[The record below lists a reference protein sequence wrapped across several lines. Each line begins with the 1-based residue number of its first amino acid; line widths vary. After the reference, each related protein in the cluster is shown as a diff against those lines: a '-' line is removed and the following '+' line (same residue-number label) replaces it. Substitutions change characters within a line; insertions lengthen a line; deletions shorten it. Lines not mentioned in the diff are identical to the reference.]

1 MQLALAYAHTF
12 LLIDAHTDKLLDH
25 DSFEPCKNCSI
36 PHCEELLV
44 NSKHV
49 IPLMKQRELS
59 ILATRSGKKRETEKK
74 KEEEGEKEKIKEAWM
89 ETGEGRSERK
99 V

>member
-1 MQLALAYAHTF
+1 MQ
-12 LLIDAHTDKLLDH
+12 KLLYSSLRKTASKLQTRYTTD
-25 DSFEPCKNCSI
+25 EA
-36 PHCEELLV
+36 ERTV
-44 NSKHV
+44 NSGNK
-49 IPLMKQRELS
+49 KRE
-59 ILATRSGKKRETEKK
+59 KRETEKKKKKKKK

>member
-1 MQLALAYAHTF
+1 
-12 LLIDAHTDKLLDH
+12 
-25 DSFEPCKNCSI
+25 
-36 PHCEELLV
+36 
-44 NSKHV
+44 
-49 IPLMKQRELS
+49 MKQRELS